1 MYLEKII
8 LENVG
13 PLTKINISLKFD
25 TSGNPKPLIL
35 VGENGCGKSFS
46 ISSIVDSL
54 YEFAKQSYSDITN
67 SSINGSYY
75 FKTLTSNS
83 IKVGAN
89 FYYAYLKFKNSN
101 NDNIQYLEK
110 TGTLSKEEFESKSGE
125 TFSGTD
131 WAEANYKSTTNHK
144 DFFENEFYKNS
155 YCFFPP
161 FRYETPFWLN
171 ENSIGKEKF
180 KLRERNSGILNK
192 PILIS
197 NMLDENK
204 SWFLDIIMDSRADI
218 IENGVGKYSAE
229 SNLADSSYLRKARE
243 NIETI
248 LSEIV
253 RKKVKFK
260 INYRHDINGRFSLI
274 NSETNEI
281 FVNSINALS
290 TGQLALFNIFSTIV
304 RYSDLADLHK
314 GVKLNEISG
323 IVIIE
328 EIDLHQHN
336 TILKEVLPKLIK
348 LFPKVQFIIT
358 AHSPLFLL
366 GMEQVFGEDGMTIIE
381 LPSGKEITSERF
393 KEFENSFNYYK
404 NTKAFDENLN
414 ISLNNTLQS
423 LTKPLIITE
432 GKTDWKH
439 FKSALNYFKANGK
452 FLSLD
457 VDFLEYTDPSD
468 SSSELSMPRIKMSDS
483 QLATSLETFSN
494 LPNQYKII
502 GIFDS
507 DTKIGKDNMNKSYG
521 NNTFGICIDTPKH
534 RENRSLGISVELLY
548 TDDDLIKKI
557 DTNNRR
563 LYLSDEFYEHG
574 RLKENREIDYKNNNG
589 IKNNLTKETNKIIDN
604 SVFDGDGNNLALT
617 KECFANYILNKTFP
631 YNNMDFSGFES
642 LFIRLESLINNN

>member
-13 PLTKINISLKFD
+13 PVAKINISLKFD
-25 TSGNPKPLIL
+25 TSENPKPLIF

-46 ISSIVDSL
+46 VSSIVDSL
-54 YEFAKQSYSDITN
+54 YEFAKQGYSDVTN
-67 SSINGSYY
+67 SSTNGTYY

-83 IKVGAN
+83 IRVGSN
-89 FYYAYLKFKNSN
+89 FYYSYLKFKNSN
-101 NDNIQYLEK
+101 GDNIQYLEK

-125 TFSGTD
+125 TFLGTD
-131 WAEANYKSTTNHK
+131 WKEGNYKSTSSHK
-144 DFFENEFYKNS
+144 DFFEDEFYKNS

-171 ENSIGKEKF
+171 EDSIGKDTF
-180 KLRERNSGILNK
+180 KLRKRNSGELNK

-197 NMLDENK
+197 NILDKNK

-218 IENGVGKYSAE
+218 TVNNGNYSSE
-229 SNLADSSYLRKARE
+229 SNLDSTFYLRQARE

-260 INYRHDINGRFSLI
+260 INYRNDINGRFSLI
-274 NSETNEI
+274 NADDKTI
-281 FVNSINALS
+281 FVPSLESLS

-304 RYSDLADLHK
+304 RYSDLADLKK
-314 GVKLNEISG
+314 GIKLNEISG

-358 AHSPLFLL
+358 THSPLFLL
-366 GMEQVFGEDGMTIIE
+366 GMEKEFGENGMTIIE
-381 LPSGKEITSERF
+381 LPNGNEITSERF

-414 ISLNNTLQS
+414 ISLNNTLKS

-507 DTKIGKDNMNKSYG
+507 DTKLGKDNTNKSYG

-589 IKNNLTKETNKIIDN
+589 IKNNLTKKTNKIIDN

-617 KECFANYILNKTFP
+617 KECFANYILNKTAP

-642 LFIRLESLINNN
+642 LFIKLESLINNN

>member
-25 TSGNPKPLIL
+25 VSGNPKPLIL

-46 ISSIVDSL
+46 VSSIVDSL
-54 YEFAKQSYSDITN
+54 YEFAKQSYSDVTN
-67 SSINGSYY
+67 SSTNGTYY

-83 IKVGAN
+83 IRVGSN
-89 FYYAYLKFKNSN
+89 FYYSYLKFKNSN
-101 NDNIQYLEK
+101 GDNIQYLEK
-110 TGTLSKEEFESKSGE
+110 TGSLSKEEFESKSGE
-125 TFSGTD
+125 TFLGTD
-131 WAEANYKSTTNHK
+131 WTEANYKSTTNHK
-144 DFFENEFYKNS
+144 DFFEDEFYKNS

-180 KLRERNSGILNK
+180 KLRERNNGILNK

-197 NMLDENK
+197 NTLDENK
-204 SWFLDIIMDSRADI
+204 SWFLDIIMDSRVDI
-218 IENGVGKYSAE
+218 IETEVGKYSAE
-229 SNLADSSYLRKARE
+229 SSLADSSYLRKARE

-260 INYRHDINGRFSLI
+260 VNFRHNVNGRFSLI
-274 NSETNEI
+274 NSESNDI
-281 FVNSINALS
+281 FVNSLDALS

-366 GMEQVFGEDGMTIIE
+366 GMEEEFGEEGITIVE
-381 LPSGKEITSERF
+381 LPNGNEITSERF

-404 NTKAFDENLN
+404 DTKTYSDQIKNVLN
-414 ISLNNTLQS
+414 DTLRT
-423 LTKPLIITE
+423 LTKPLVITE

-439 FKSALNYFKANGK
+439 FKAALKYYHSQNK

-457 VDFLEYTDPSD
+457 IQFLEYDNSLKM
-468 SSSELSMPRIKMSDS
+468 SESELETLLKH
-483 QLATSLETFSN
+483 TSKFPQN
-494 LPNQYKII
+494 KKII

-507 DTKIGKDNMNKSYG
+507 DSSIGKKHSIIKNYN
-521 NNTFGICIDTPKH
+521 NNTFGICIDIPSH
-534 RENRSLGISVELLY
+534 RNMNIKGISVELLY
-548 TDDDLIKKI
+548 LDTDLLKPDSSG
-557 DTNNRR
+557 RR
-563 LYLSDEFYEHG
+563 LYLSNEFKANG
-574 RLKENREIDYKNNNG
+574 RLKTDTDIAYENPKS
-589 IKNNLTKETNKIIDN
+589 IKENLEESTQKIIDTDISN
-604 SVFDGDGNNLALT
+604 GNEESLALS
-617 KECFANYILNKTFP
+617 KESFSNYILNGTSP
-631 YNNMDFSGFES
+631 YDNMNFSGFES
-642 LFIRLESLINNN
+642 LFIKLESIINNN